1 MCFRGTAS
9 LRPVGQDG
17 AARLKR
23 DARLDQLQREVAFP
37 RLDDEQIAA
46 LRGIGMPARFSAG
59 EPLFCAGDAGV
70 PFFVVEQGEV
80 AVVDPSRPEE
90 ILALHGAREITGDVD
105 TLTGRPARV
114 SALARTDCAT
124 LRIAPK
130 DLRRVVEERP
140 RVGDVLLRAF
150 LMRRQLLDESGI
162 AALRLVGSHFCRDT
176 HRIREFLARNN
187 IPFEWLDL
195 EKDPAVR
202 RLLARFKIGAQ
213 DTPLVILADGRM
225 LRSPPNAELASAL
238 GIRKPIERAV
248 YDFAVV
254 GAGPAG
260 LAAAVYGASEG
271 LKTLVLD
278 RMAPGGQAAASSCIE
293 NYMGF
298 PTGLTGVELA
308 DRALLQAQKFGATFS
323 VPAEVARLRCERGFH
338 VLEVD
343 GREQVAVRCVLV
355 AAGASYRRLEAA
367 GCARFENL
375 GLYYA
380 ATAVE
385 AELCRNAQVVIVGG
399 GNSAGQAAVYLAER
413 ARRVLLVLRGGDL
426 CKDMSDY
433 LARRIEHTATID
445 VRRHTEVAGMRG
457 EKWLE
462 SVELRSRQTGELER
476 VECPAAFVFIGARPH
491 TGWLPQEIALDGQG
505 FVKTGP
511 QPGGIR
517 AWPLARPPF
526 LLETSVPGV
535 FAAGDVRVGSIKR
548 LASAVGEGAMAVKF
562 AHEYL
567 ASR

>member
-1 MCFRGTAS
+1 M
-9 LRPVGQDG
+9 
-17 AARLKR
+17 
-23 DARLDQLQREVAFP
+23 RLDELERDVAFP
-37 RLDDEQIAA
+37 RLGDEQIAA

-59 EPLFCAGDAGV
+59 EPLFSAGDSGV

-90 ILALHGAREITGDVD
+90 ILALHGPSEITGDVD

-124 LRIAPK
+124 LRIAAK
-130 DLRRVVEERP
+130 DLRRVVDELP
-140 RVGDVLLRAF
+140 RVGDVLLKAF

-162 AALRLVGSHFCRDT
+162 AALRVVGSHFCRDT
-176 HRIREFLARNN
+176 HRIREFLARNK

-202 RLLARFKIGAQ
+202 RLLARFRIGDQ

-248 YDFAVV
+248 YDLAVV

-271 LKTLVLD
+271 LKTLILD
-278 RMAPGGQAAASSCIE
+278 RMAPGGQAGGSSLIE

-298 PTGLTGVELA
+298 PTGLSGAELA
-308 DRALLQAQKFGATFS
+308 DRALLQAQKFGAIFS
-323 VPAEVARLRCERGFH
+323 VPAEVARLRCESGFH

-343 GREQVAVRCVLV
+343 GHEQVAARCVLI
-355 AAGASYRRLEAA
+355 AAGASYRRLDAA
-367 GCARFENL
+367 DCARFESL
-375 GLYYA
+375 GVYYA

-399 GNSAGQAAVYLAER
+399 GNSAGQAAVYLAGR
-413 ARRVLLVLRGGDL
+413 ARRVLLVLRGDDL
-426 CKDMSDY
+426 RKDMSDY
-433 LARRIEHTATID
+433 LARRIEHTAPIE
-445 VRRHTEVAGMRG
+445 VRRQTEVAGMRG
-457 EKWLE
+457 DQWLE
-462 SVELRSRQTGELER
+462 SVELRSRQTGALER
-476 VECPAAFVFIGARPH
+476 VTCPAAFVFIGARPH
-491 TGWLPQEIALDGQG
+491 TGWLPQDIGLDGDG

-511 QPGGIR
+511 QPGGTR

-526 LLETSVPGV
+526 LLETSAPGV
-535 FAAGDVRVGSIKR
+535 FAAGDIRVGSIKR
-548 LASAVGEGAMAVKF
+548 VASAVGEGAMAVKF
-562 AHEYL
+562 AHEFL